1 MTDTTCC
8 APRGRTGRE
17 TTVRLTDRGR
27 GLRAPARWPL
37 FASLI
42 ALCVVTVSP
51 VTTAGASGLRLRS
64 SIGVIRPPG
73 LCPWVTESLHDTA
86 SPAQLADQ
94 VVNHMTLAQKVH
106 FVILATYPPLE
117 NANIGIPALCIPP
130 LTLTD
135 GPNGVANGLQWVT
148 QLPAAIAVG
157 ASFDP
162 SIARAVA
169 SVMASEARAKG
180 IDGIQAPNLNIARVP
195 VSGRIFESYGEDPYL
210 TSVLGVAAVR
220 GIQSLGEIAVAKHF
234 TAYTQETA
242 RARLNQVVSPRAL
255 AEIYNQPFEA
265 AVQQGHVASLMCS
278 YGSLNGINTCSDPYI
293 YRTLRSWGFSGFV
306 RSDLHALD
314 DPVAALRA
322 GISLI
327 KPGSS
332 NGLISAVQHHR
343 LAVADLN
350 RAVHSVLVPMFAL
363 GLIAHPLRLAL
374 DATVTSPTHTAIA
387 LRAAESGVVLLVNR
401 HHALPIPT
409 RVRSIAM
416 IGLAASRTPVSAG
429 GGSAAVVATTVT
441 TPLAA
446 LRSAV
451 GAHVRVT
458 YSAGDVPIRT
468 ITSRRD
474 IVIESGTPLKL
485 ITKFRT
491 VGEPGKA
498 DIGIDRGGN
507 VTPAVATATSPGTG
521 DNWNSSQVTF
531 RAKRSG
537 IYDVSFRQVGDTWV
551 YLDHRLVIASR
562 GLHAPTVFTTSIS
575 LRSGH
580 RYTLRVTW
588 FNIRSHPAP
597 SFDIVDASAAIARA
611 VAAARRAQYAIV
623 VASDY
628 TEEGAD
634 RPNLILPG
642 DQNALISAVAAVNH
656 HTIVVLETGG
666 AVAMPWLG
674 HVAGVLEAWYPGQV
688 DGAAIAPILL
698 GTIDPSGR
706 LPLTFPTS
714 MAATPIST
722 PRTFPGVDGSVT
734 FASGLDVG
742 YRWYQAN
749 HVTPLFP
756 FGFGLSYTSF
766 RLGRAVLR
774 HTATGVAVELSVSN
788 RGHRTGADVVQAYVS
803 YPASA
808 GEPPEQLRAFSRVVL
823 RAGQT
828 ARVVLRIDRRG
839 FEIYRG
845 GSFTVVPGRYV
856 VSVGQ
861 SSANLTLHLPVQL

>member
-1 MTDTTCC
+1 MLTTCVV
-8 APRGRTGRE
+8 ASVATAATG
-17 TTVRLTDRGR
+17 
-27 GLRAPARWPL
+27 
-37 FASLI
+37 
-42 ALCVVTVSP
+42 
-51 VTTAGASGLRLRS
+51 GLRLRAS
-64 SIGVIRPPG
+64 VGVIRPPG
-73 LCPWVTESLHDTA
+73 SCPWVSESLRHTA
-86 SPAQLADQ
+86 PPTALADH
-94 VVNHMTLAQKVH
+94 VINHMTLAQKVH

-117 NANIGIPALCIPP
+117 NANVGIPALCIPP

-162 SIARAVA
+162 AIARAVA
-169 SVMASEARAKG
+169 RVMASEARAKG
-180 IDGIQAPNLNIARVP
+180 IDGIQAPNLNIARIP

-210 TSVLGVAAVR
+210 TSVLGVAAIR

-242 RARLNQVVSPRAL
+242 RARLNQVVSARAL
-255 AEIYNQPFEA
+255 AEIYNQPFQA

-278 YGSLNGINTCSDPYI
+278 YGSLNGVNTCSDPYI
-293 YRTLRSWGFSGFV
+293 YRLLQSWRFSGFV
-306 RSDLHALD
+306 RSDLHALN
-314 DPVAALRA
+314 DPVGALRA

-327 KPGSS
+327 KPASS
-332 NGLISAVQHHR
+332 NGLISAVQHRR

-350 RAVHSVLVPMFAL
+350 RAVHSILVPMFAL
-363 GLIAHPLRLAL
+363 GLIAHPLQLAL
-374 DATVTSPTHTAIA
+374 NAIVTSSAHVDVA

-409 RVRSIAM
+409 RVRSIAV
-416 IGLAASRTPVSAG
+416 IGLAGYRTPVTAG

-446 LRSAV
+446 LRQAL
-451 GAHVRVT
+451 GNRVRVT
-458 YSAGDVPIRT
+458 YAAGDVPIRA

-498 DIGIDRGGN
+498 DIGVDRGGN

-521 DNWNSSQVTF
+521 DNWNSSQMTF
-531 RAKRSG
+531 RVRHSG

-551 YLDHRLVIASR
+551 YLDDRLVIASR
-562 GLHAPTVFTTSIS
+562 GLHAPTVFTTSIA

-588 FNIRSHPAP
+588 FNIHSHPAP
-597 SFDIVDASAAIARA
+597 SFDIVDASPVIAKAVAIAR
-611 VAAARRAQYAIV
+611 RAKYAIV
-623 VASDY
+623 VAGDY

-634 RPNLILPG
+634 RPNLNLPG

-666 AVAMPWLG
+666 AVAMPWLKR
-674 HVAGVLEAWYPGQV
+674 VAGVLEAWYPGQV
-688 DGAAIAPILL
+688 DGAAITPILT
-698 GTIDPSGR
+698 GAVDPSGR
-706 LPLTFPTS
+706 LPLTFPAS
-714 MAATPIST
+714 VAASPIND
-722 PRTFPGVDGSVT
+722 PRTFPGVNGSVT
-734 FASGLDVG
+734 FVSGLDVG

-749 HVTPLFP
+749 HVRPLFP

-766 RLGRAVLR
+766 GLGRAVLR
-774 HTATGVAVELSVSN
+774 RTATGVAVELSVSN
-788 RGHRTGADVVQAYVS
+788 RGRRAGADVVQAYVS
-803 YPASA
+803 FPAIA
-808 GEPPEQLRAFSRVVL
+808 GEPPEQLRAFSRVL
-823 RAGQT
+823 LQPGRST
-828 ARVVLRIDRRG
+828 RITLRIDRRS
-839 FEIYRG
+839 FEIYHH
-845 GSFTVVPGRYV
+845 GSFTVIPGRYV
-856 VSVGQ
+856 INVGQ
-861 SSANLTLHLPVQL
+861 SSTNLTIHIPLHL